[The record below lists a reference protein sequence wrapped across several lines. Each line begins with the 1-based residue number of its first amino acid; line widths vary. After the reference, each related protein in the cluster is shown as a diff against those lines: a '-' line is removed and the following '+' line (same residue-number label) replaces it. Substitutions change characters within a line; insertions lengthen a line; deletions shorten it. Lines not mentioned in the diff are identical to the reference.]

1 MDAAQGVAH
10 SWDGDMAVHAG
21 MMGCGAMLSK
31 LTGVLPGPCPKL
43 AKVDWGGVQCV
54 FLHPRRKSSLEGGGQ
69 TALTEWSS
77 ATSQRFHGLS

>member
-43 AKVDWGGVQCV
+43 AKVDWGGCNVY
-54 FLHPRRKSSLEGGGQ
+54 FFILGGR
-69 TALTEWSS
+69 ALWREVDK
-77 ATSQRFHGLS
+77 RP

>member
-43 AKVDWGGVQCV
+43 AKVDWGGGAMCI
-54 FLHPRRKSSLEGGGQ
+54 SSSSEEELSGGRWTNGPD
-69 TALTEWSS
+69 
-77 ATSQRFHGLS
+77 